1 MKPEIA
7 SVDVTKY
14 LSEEIIKDVI
24 PEIVSSDDGLLKIFM
39 HQVIGTCASFGVI
52 LRDLPKERQVACVD
66 FNIYGDNPDDDS
78 TKFII
83 TLDDIK
89 SLYQNICAYRATKHI
104 TNEYITYTNIIDAV
118 KRVDDRISDIK
129 FDETKNDASRIGGI
143 VSEELTKEETTSTK
157 TEKSGKYN
165 KSVTQWIIATS
176 VFDAPINVIVDF
188 VSKSNDGGDAYTC
201 WVHVDGIPE
210 GFQTTCAIRTHF
222 IAWNLVTFMVNL
234 YREKYLT
241 AIQTTKK
248 MVSTTLNHQFYNIL
262 ASQYADIQKTGLFR
276 DLDMKETD
284 MVALSVNKETQ
295 EQSYGEFRLKDK
307 DGTPVYS
314 LVFNHGEGKNDFHL
328 FTIDGMTGGKNPIDT
343 NDDQTNAIMKL
354 LVTYWN
360 RSDDLVKYAMGS
372 LSREYER
379 VEKQLKTAPWMKDD
393 SKKEEVIDG
402 KENTGD
408 SGQ

>member
-14 LSEEIIKDVI
+14 LSEEIRKDVI

-66 FNIYGDNPDDDS
+66 FNIYGDNSDDDS

-89 SLYQNICAYRATKHI
+89 SLYQNICAYRATKHT
-104 TNEYITYTNIIDAV
+104 TNEYITYTDIIDAV

-129 FDETKNDASRIGGI
+129 FNETKNDTSRIDGI
-143 VSEELTKEETTSTK
+143 VSDELTKEEITSAK
-157 TEKSGKYN
+157 TERSGKYN

-188 VSKSNDGGDAYTC
+188 VSKSSDGNDEYTC
-201 WVHVDGIPE
+201 RVHVDGIPE
-210 GFQTTCAIRTHF
+210 GLQMTCAIRAHF

-354 LVTYWN
+354 LITYWN

-379 VEKQLKTAPWMKDD
+379 VEKQLKTTPWMKDD

>member
-14 LSEEIIKDVI
+14 LSEEIRKDVI

-39 HQVIGTCASFGVI
+39 HQVIGTCASFGGI

-66 FNIYGDNPDDDS
+66 FNIYGDNSDDDS

-89 SLYQNICAYRATKHI
+89 SLYQNICAYRATKHT
-104 TNEYITYTNIIDAV
+104 TNEYITYTDIIDAV

-129 FDETKNDASRIGGI
+129 FNETKNDTSRIGGI
-143 VSEELTKEETTSTK
+143 VSDELTKEEITSAK
-157 TEKSGKYN
+157 TERSGKYN

-188 VSKSNDGGDAYTC
+188 VSKSSDGNDEYTC
-201 WVHVDGIPE
+201 RVHVDGIPE
-210 GFQTTCAIRTHF
+210 GLQMTCAIRAHF

>member
-1 MKPEIA
+1 MKPEIT

-14 LSEEIIKDVI
+14 LSEEIRKDVI
-24 PEIVSSDDGLLKIFM
+24 PEIVSSDDGLLKIFI

-66 FNIYGDNPDDDS
+66 FNIYDDNPDDDS

-89 SLYQNICAYRATKHI
+89 SLYQNICAYRATKHT
-104 TNEYITYTNIIDAV
+104 TNEYVTYTNIVDAV
-118 KRVDDRISDIK
+118 KRVDERISDIK
-129 FDETKNDASRIGGI
+129 FDETKKDVSGIGGI
-143 VSEELTKEETTSTK
+143 VSDELTKEEATSAK
-157 TEKSGKYN
+157 AEKGGKYN
-165 KSVTQWIIATS
+165 KNVTQWIIATN

-188 VSKSNDGGDAYTC
+188 VSKSNNGEDEYTC
-201 WVHVDGIPE
+201 QIHVGGIPA
-210 GFQTTCAIRTHF
+210 GFQTTCAIRAHF
-222 IAWNLVTFMVNL
+222 IAWNLVSFMVNL

-248 MVSTTLNHQFYNIL
+248 MVSTTLNHQFYKIL

-295 EQSYGEFRLKDK
+295 GQSYGEFRLKDK

>member
-1 MKPEIA
+1 MKPETA

-14 LSEEIIKDVI
+14 LSEEIRKDVI

-52 LRDLPKERQVACVD
+52 LRDLPKEKQIACVD
-66 FNIYGDNPDDDS
+66 FNIYDNNPDDDS

-83 TLDDIK
+83 ALDDIK
-89 SLYQNICAYRATKHI
+89 SLYQNICAYRATKHT
-104 TNEYITYTNIIDAV
+104 TNEYVAYTNIIDAV

-129 FDETKNDASRIGGI
+129 FDETKSDASRIGGI
-143 VSEELTKEETTSTK
+143 VSEELAKEETTSAK
-157 TEKSGKYN
+157 VEKSGKYN
-165 KSVTQWIIATS
+165 KSVMQWIIATS

-201 WVHVDGIPE
+201 RVFVDGIPA
-210 GFQTTCAIRTHF
+210 GLQTTCAIRSHF

-234 YREKYLT
+234 YRETYLT

-262 ASQYADIQKTGLFR
+262 ASQYADLQKFGLFR

-295 EQSYGEFRLKDK
+295 EQAYGEFRLKDK
-307 DGTPVYS
+307 DGSPLFS

-328 FTIDGMTGGKNPIDT
+328 FTIEGMTGGKNPIDT

-354 LVTYWN
+354 LITYWN

-393 SKKEEVIDG
+393 SKKEEVNDG
-402 KENTGD
+402 KEDTGD

>member
-14 LSEEIIKDVI
+14 LSEEIRKDVI

-66 FNIYGDNPDDDS
+66 FNIYGDNSDDDS

-89 SLYQNICAYRATKHI
+89 SLYQNICAYRATKHT
-104 TNEYITYTNIIDAV
+104 TNEYITYTDIIDAV

-129 FDETKNDASRIGGI
+129 FNETKNDTSRIGGI
-143 VSEELTKEETTSTK
+143 VSDELTKEEITSAK
-157 TEKSGKYN
+157 TERSGKYN

-188 VSKSNDGGDAYTC
+188 VSKSSDGNDEYTC
-201 WVHVDGIPE
+201 RVHVDGIPE
-210 GFQTTCAIRTHF
+210 GLQMTCAIRAHF

-393 SKKEEVIDG
+393 SKREEVIDG

-408 SGQ
+408 PGQ

>member
-14 LSEEIIKDVI
+14 LSEEIRKDVI

-52 LRDLPKERQVACVD
+52 LRDFPKERQVACVD
-66 FNIYGDNPDDDS
+66 FNIYGDNSDDDS

-89 SLYQNICAYRATKHI
+89 SLYQNICAYRATKHT
-104 TNEYITYTNIIDAV
+104 TNEYITYTDIIDAV

-129 FDETKNDASRIGGI
+129 FNETKNDTSRIGGI
-143 VSEELTKEETTSTK
+143 VSDELTKEEITSAK
-157 TEKSGKYN
+157 TERSGKYN

-188 VSKSNDGGDAYTC
+188 VSKSSDGNDEYTC
-201 WVHVDGIPE
+201 RVHVDGIPE
-210 GFQTTCAIRTHF
+210 GLQMTCAIRAHF

>member
-1 MKPEIA
+1 MKPETA

-14 LSEEIIKDVI
+14 LSEEIRKDVI

-52 LRDLPKERQVACVD
+52 LRDLPKERQVAGID
-66 FNIYGDNPDDDS
+66 FNIYGDNPGDDS

-89 SLYQNICAYRATKHI
+89 SLYQNICAYRATKHT
-104 TNEYITYTNIIDAV
+104 TNEYVTYTNVIDAV
-118 KRVDDRISDIK
+118 KRADDRISNIK
-129 FDETKNDASRIGGI
+129 FDETKKDVSRVGGI
-143 VSEELTKEETTSTK
+143 VSDELIKEETASAK
-157 TEKSGKYN
+157 AEKSGKYN
-165 KSVTQWIIATS
+165 KNAMQWIIAIGA
-176 VFDAPINVIVDF
+176 FDVVINIIVDF
-188 VSKSNDGGDAYTC
+188 VSKSSDGKDEYTC
-201 WVHVDGIPE
+201 RVHVDGIPA
-210 GFQTTCAIRTHF
+210 GSQTTCAIRAHF
-222 IAWNLVTFMVNL
+222 VAWNLVTFMVNL

-248 MVSTTLNHQFYNIL
+248 MVSTTLNHQFYKIL
-262 ASQYADIQKTGLFR
+262 ASQYADLQKFGLFR

-284 MVALSVNKETQ
+284 MVALSVNKEMQ

-314 LVFNHGEGKNDFHL
+314 LVFNHGEGKDDFHL

-343 NDDQTNAIMKL
+343 NDDQTNAVMKL
-354 LVTYWN
+354 LITYWN
-360 RSDDLVKYAMGS
+360 RSDDLVRYAMGS

-393 SKKEEVIDG
+393 SKKEEVNNG
-402 KENTGD
+402 KEDTGD